1 MFLSDFAS
9 FKPKSVRAD
18 NPADFTFYFDAG
30 GRRRCYL
37 APERFV
43 DSNANSSNINNDSSS
58 NLQELEMEKEK
69 EYKEAREEGVKD
81 ILRTEKR
88 TTNLI
93 ASMRSRERWMCSL

>member
-1 MFLSDFAS
+1 
-9 FKPKSVRAD
+9 
-18 NPADFTFYFDAG
+18 
-30 GRRRCYL
+30 
-37 APERFV
+37 
-43 DSNANSSNINNDSSS
+43 
-58 NLQELEMEKEK
+58 MEKEK